1 MVKVTTNVIQ
11 ETPDKKF
18 VIIDGIC
25 YSREAIESWTSD
37 ELAKLRNKLIL
48 KNQEASKDCAI
59 YDAFEP
65 YIKKAEIREERQS
78 DRIELEWVIHETSDK
93 KFVIIDNR
101 GYPREVVDKWSSKDF
116 EKLRDGMILRLQDEF
131 CKRKDAIYGAFRPY
145 IKKAEIR
152 EERQSDYIEL
162 EQVIRRMPR
171 EDVITLFAAYFNE
184 FLNKKNGDG
193 SKNE

>member
-1 MVKVTTNVIQ
+1 MIKVRTNVIQ

-37 ELAKLRNKLIL
+37 ELAKLRNKLII

-65 YIKKAEIREERQS
+65 YIKKAEIREEQQS
-78 DRIELEWVIHETSDK
+78 DHIELERVIHETSDK

-101 GYPREVVDKWSSKDF
+101 GYPREVVDKWSSKNF

-131 CKRKDAIYGAFRPY
+131 CKRKDAIYGAFGPY
-145 IKKAEIR
+145 IKRAEIR
-152 EERQSDYIEL
+152 EEQRSDYIEL
-162 EQVIRRMPR
+162 EQMIRRMPR

-184 FLNKKNGDG
+184 LFKKNGDD
-193 SKNE
+193 SKK